1 MYRTD
6 HKKLPSSINDLIV
19 NNYLNTS
26 KSSLNKR
33 SWTYTLDLPSRII
46 AKPSKLNP
54 IPKSKSILYDYNT
67 KEFITDP
74 LVDSL
79 GNIPHLK
86 WLYRFKMNGINS
98 TTSTNLELK
107 LNDKNSTFS
116 LIMDYAK
123 FQINDIHFTVEPENK
138 VEDKST
144 ISLHDLS
151 IESKNLII
159 DGDFDSSLTFHQG
172 EGQFRI
178 KNFEIKVPDAL
189 SKEPDINNFLSQI
202 GVWNNSVA
210 IRLVDFK
217 IK

>member
-1 MYRTD
+1 
-6 HKKLPSSINDLIV
+6 
-19 NNYLNTS
+19 
-26 KSSLNKR
+26 
-33 SWTYTLDLPSRII
+33 
-46 AKPSKLNP
+46 
-54 IPKSKSILYDYNT
+54 
-67 KEFITDP
+67 
-74 LVDSL
+74 
-79 GNIPHLK
+79 
-86 WLYRFKMNGINS
+86 
-98 TTSTNLELK
+98 
-107 LNDKNSTFS
+107 
-116 LIMDYAK
+116 MDCAK

-202 GVWNNSVA
+202 GVWNNSIA
-210 IRLVDFK
+210 IRLVDLNKNDQPIYWFLELM
-217 IK
+217 IHTPFIRASLEGNRL